1 MCKEMGILV
10 CIVILRKPVTE
21 LHICVSTYHELCG
34 DAYACRHVVTL
45 AQNWW
50 IELLFS
56 SAATS
61 Q

>member
-1 MCKEMGILV
+1 MGILV
-10 CIVILRKPVTE
+10 CIVILRNPVTE